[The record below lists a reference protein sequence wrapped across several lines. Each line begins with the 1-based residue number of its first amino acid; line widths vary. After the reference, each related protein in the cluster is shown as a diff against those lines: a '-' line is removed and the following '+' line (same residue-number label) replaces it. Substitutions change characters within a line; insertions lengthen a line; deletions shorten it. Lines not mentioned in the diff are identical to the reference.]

1 MRSTIIPAQVTTV
14 EDTIAGSLNLTQ
26 ILLLVSSLFIN
37 TFIYTLLPTRLA
49 FTLYKIPLMI
59 GVLCICITLSIRVKQ
74 RLILDWLVILA
85 TYAIRPHL
93 YVFNKNTLFLRK
105 TENVPTFEEKPRQSL
120 TPVPTQIEEKR
131 IISFDYQSLIRN
143 PSLNI
148 RFKRNT
154 VQVVKNYD

>member
-59 GVLCICITLSIRVKQ
+59 GVLCICIILSIRVKQ
-74 RLILDWLVILA
+74 RLILNWLVILA
-85 TYAIRPHL
+85 TYSVRPHL
-93 YVFNKNTLFLRK
+93 YMFNKNTQILRK
-105 TENVPTFEEKPRQSL
+105 TETINISEEKPKQSL
-120 TPVPTQIEEKR
+120 TPIPMKREEKR
-131 IISFDYQSLIRN
+131 IISFDYQSFIRN

-148 RFKRNT
+148 RFKRNS

>member
-74 RLILDWLVILA
+74 RLILNWLVILA
-85 TYAIRPHL
+85 TYSVRPHL
-93 YVFNKNTLFLRK
+93 YVFNKNTQILRK
-105 TENVPTFEEKPRQSL
+105 TETISISEVKPKQSL
-120 TPVPTQIEEKR
+120 TPIPMMRGEKR
-131 IISFDYQSLIRN
+131 IISFDYQSFIRS

-148 RFKRNT
+148 RFKRNS